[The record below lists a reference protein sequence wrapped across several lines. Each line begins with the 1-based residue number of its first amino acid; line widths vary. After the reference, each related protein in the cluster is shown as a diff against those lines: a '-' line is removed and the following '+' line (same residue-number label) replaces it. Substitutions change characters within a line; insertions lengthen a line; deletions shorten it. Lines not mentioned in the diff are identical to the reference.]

1 MDYICREESNCN
13 PIIYLMKTAGIFI
26 FDNVELLDFAGP
38 YEVFSVANELSG
50 FSLLH
55 TFTVSESGK
64 SIRSVHGLEI
74 VADYSIDNCPP
85 PGILVIPG
93 GDGTKALLEN
103 QRVLNWIHETFR
115 NAETTYTVCSGAR
128 IPAKLGL
135 LDNVPF
141 TTHHQVIED
150 VMKIAPG
157 AIYREGAR
165 FVDQGKLMTAG
176 GISAGIDISL
186 YVIEK
191 MFGKAVREA
200 TQKYMEYG
208 DWAKHA

>member
-1 MDYICREESNCN
+1 
-13 PIIYLMKTAGIFI
+13 MKTVGIFL
-26 FDNVELLDFAGP
+26 FDKVELLDFAGP

-50 FSLLH
+50 FKLLH

-85 PGILVIPG
+85 PDILVIPG
-93 GDGTKALLEN
+93 GDGTKVLLDN
-103 QRVLNWIHETFR
+103 HRVMNWFHEVYRRAEITF
-115 NAETTYTVCSGAR
+115 TVCSGAR

-135 LDNVPF
+135 LNHQPF
-141 TTHHQVIED
+141 TTHHLVVED
-150 VMKIAPG
+150 VLKIAPQ
-157 AIYREGAR
+157 AIFKTDER
-165 FVDQGKLMTAG
+165 FVDNGKLMTAG

-186 YVIEK
+186 YVLEK

-208 DWAKHA
+208 DWAKYA